1 MLEPIE
7 YSFKTKPYQH
17 QQKIFNKIKDLPNY
31 ALLMEQ
37 GTGKTK
43 VIIDNFSYLYYKG
56 ILDGVLVIAPNGVHR
71 NWVSDEIPKHMPTD
85 IEMKSLYWNNSKIKT
100 KKFTENF
107 INLINFSG
115 LSVLTAN
122 IESMRVKQSIELFK
136 EFCKKR
142 DVMIVVDES
151 ARIKNIKAIQTKD
164 LIKLGKFAKYRRILT
179 GTPITNS
186 PFDLYSQFEF
196 LDSDIIDHHS
206 FYSFKSYFGVFENK
220 MNWGAKKSYQ
230 ELKSYRNL
238 DELKDTIKP
247 YSYRITKKE
256 CLDLPEKIYTKRYFD
271 LTEKQRKQYE
281 NLKEDFI
288 LELENSE
295 ISIPMAL
302 TRLMKL
308 QQISSNFFMHE
319 DKLIEIDE
327 INPRINLLCDI
338 IQDISEKEKII
349 IWCRF
354 HKDVEDIMKTLQE
367 LKISCVRYDGT
378 VKNDDRQKNLEKFQ
392 LEDTRV
398 FVANPAT
405 ASEGLNLFMAN
416 NVIYYT
422 NNFKLGER
430 QQSEDRA
437 HRIGQENNVIYYDL
451 IANDTIDQKII
462 KSLTDKKELASMITG
477 DSVKEWL

>member
-1 MLEPIE
+1 MIEPIE
-7 YSFKTKPYQH
+7 YSFRTKPYQH
-17 QQKIFNKIKDLPNY
+17 QKKIFNKIKDLPNY

-56 ILDGVLVIAPNGVHR
+56 VLDGVLVIAPNGVHR
-71 NWVSDEIPKHMPTD
+71 NWISDEIPKHMPKD
-85 IEMKSLYWNNSKIKT
+85 IEIESLYWNNGKIKT
-100 KKFTENF
+100 KKFTEKF
-107 INLINFSG
+107 INIVNYSG

-151 ARIKNIKAIQTKD
+151 ARIKNIKAMQTKEI
-164 LIKLGKFAKYRRILT
+164 IKLGKFAKYRRILT

-206 FYSFKSYFGVFENK
+206 FYSFKSYFGIFENK
-220 MNWGAKKSYQ
+220 VNWGAKKSYQ

-247 YSYRITKKE
+247 HSFRVTKKE

-271 LTEKQRKQYE
+271 LTKKQRDQYE
-281 NLKEDFI
+281 SLKEEFI
-288 LELENSE
+288 LELNNSE

-308 QQISSNFFMHE
+308 QQITSNFVMHE
-319 DKLIEIDE
+319 DETIQIDE

-338 IQDISEKEKII
+338 IEDIPEKEKII

-354 HKDVEDIMKTLQE
+354 HKDIDDIMEKLKE
-367 LKISCVRYDGT
+367 LGISYVRYDGT
-378 VKNDDRQKNLEKFQ
+378 VKNDDRQKNLKKFQ
-392 LEDTRV
+392 MESCRV
-398 FVANPAT
+398 FVANAAT
-405 ASEGLNLFMAN
+405 ASEGLNLFIAN

-437 HRIGQENNVIYYDL
+437 HRIGQDKNVMYYDL
-451 IANDTIDQKII
+451 IASNTIDQKII
-462 KSLTDKKELASMITG
+462 KALTDKMELASMITG
-477 DSVKEWL
+477 DSIKEWL

>member
-1 MLEPIE
+1 
-7 YSFKTKPYQH
+7 
-17 QQKIFNKIKDLPNY
+17 
-31 ALLMEQ
+31 MEQ

-71 NWVSDEIPKHMPTD
+71 NWINDEIPKHMPTD
-85 IEMKSLYWNNSKIKT
+85 IEIKPLYWNNSKVKT

-115 LSVLTAN
+115 LSILTAN

-142 DVMIVVDES
+142 DVMLVVDES
-151 ARIKNIKAIQTKD
+151 ARIKNIKAIQTKEI
-164 LIKLGKFAKYRRILT
+164 IKLGKFAKYRRILT
-179 GTPITNS
+179 GTPVTNS
-186 PFDLYSQFEF
+186 PFDLFSQFEF
-196 LDSDIIDHHS
+196 LDPEIIDHHS

-220 MNWGAKKSYQ
+220 INWGAKKSYQ

-238 DELKDTIKP
+238 EELKEAIKP
-247 YSYRITKKE
+247 YSYRITKSE
-256 CLDLPEKIYTKRYFD
+256 CLDLPRKIYTKRYFE
-271 LTEKQRKQYE
+271 LNNKQREKYDT
-281 NLKEDFI
+281 LKEDFI
-288 LELENSE
+288 LELETCGE
-295 ISIPMAL
+295 ISVPMAL

-319 DKLIEIDE
+319 DRIID
-327 INPRINLLCDI
+327 IDKDNPRINLLCDI
-338 IQDISEKEKII
+338 IEDIDDKEKII

-354 HKDVEDIMKTLQE
+354 HKDIEDIVKKLTE
-367 LKISCVRYDGT
+367 LKISCVRYDGR
-378 VKNDDRQKNLEKFQ
+378 VKNDKREKNLKSFETGN
-392 LEDTRV
+392 TRV

-437 HRIGQENNVIYYDL
+437 HRIGQNKSVIYYDL
-451 IANDTIDQKII
+451 IANNTIDQKII

-477 DSVKEWL
+477 DSIREWL